1 MKNVKHIVAGLCAFG
16 AMVSLAACL
25 TAKNDKQ
32 FFVAAGVMMVYST
45 LVLMIYPSNDK
56 A

>member
-1 MKNVKHIVAGLCAFG
+1 MKNVKHIVAGLCVFG
-16 AMVSLAACL
+16 AAVSLAACM
-25 TAKNDKQ
+25 TAKDDKQ
-32 FFVAAGVMMVYST
+32 FFVAGVIMVYST